1 MGGPAHSLRAGPRR
15 VPKHKRKAS
24 LDEDYQGKDVPRF
37 VRCGACLGPTDSIE
51 AGGGV
56 FDALPAFFTS
66 EKVVAG
72 TMSESFVVASCAAS
86 FGVLTHEPVERLEAA
101 GCVVKVNPLGRA
113 MKDLEMI

>member
-1 MGGPAHSLRAGPRR
+1 M
-15 VPKHKRKAS
+15 
-24 LDEDYQGKDVPRF
+24 
-37 VRCGACLGPTDSIE
+37 RCGACLGPTDSIE
-51 AGGGV
+51 ARGGV